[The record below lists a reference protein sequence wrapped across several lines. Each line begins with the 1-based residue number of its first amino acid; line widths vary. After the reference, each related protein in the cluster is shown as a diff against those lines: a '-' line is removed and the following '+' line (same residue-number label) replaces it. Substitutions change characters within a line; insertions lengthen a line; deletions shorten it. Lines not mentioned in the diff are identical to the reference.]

1 MPLDAQLYSSTAQ
14 AESAQAQFS
23 TSDYG
28 AVGDQRP
35 YQIVYPAYGAPKFL
49 QTFMDYRHA
58 LRECDTLCR
67 LTGRPFRLVRWG
79 ARVPCMPCRGRIR
92 DNVPPGL
99 KVVYSPGA
107 LKGFPEAQPVADVG
121 PEGMRIVYAA
131 DGSAKLT
138 GKPNFFI
145 SRSPVPRRELI
156 GNRPE
161 TQDYFTAVRSAVEL
175 AQRNTKPV
183 FVCSSFGAN
192 CGGSNQKAV
201 PVVYVQ
207 PGGFAKRYD
216 DAGLGYF
223 AGPSSNEVQVTPVS
237 ADWYRELI
245 AESRG
250 ATRLG
255 QGA

>member
-1 MPLDAQLYSSTAQ
+1 MPLDAQLYSSAQ
-14 AESAQAQFS
+14 SEAAQAQFS

-49 QTFMDYRHA
+49 STFVYYRDA

-79 ARVPCMPCRGRIR
+79 SPVPCMPCRGKIN
-92 DNVPPGL
+92 DNRLPGL
-99 KVVYSPGA
+99 KAIYSAGA

-121 PEGMRIVYAA
+121 PEGLRIVYGA
-131 DGSAKLT
+131 DGSPRLV
-138 GKPNFFI
+138 GKPNFFVA
-145 SRSPVPRRELI
+145 RSPVSRQKLI
-156 GNRPE
+156 GNRKE
-161 TQDYFTAVRSAVEL
+161 TADYFTAVRSAVEMT
-175 AQRNTKPV
+175 RREGRPT
-183 FVCSSFGAN
+183 FVCSSFGAS
-192 CGGSNQKAV
+192 CGGPNQRAV

-207 PGGFAKRYD
+207 PGGLVNRYSED
-216 DAGLGYF
+216 GLGYF
-223 AGPSSNEVQVTPVS
+223 AGSAGDEIQVTPVS
-237 ADWYRELI
+237 PTWFRELVD
-245 AESRG
+245 ESRG